1 MYGLKSPYAP
11 QVEQSKQTRQQ
22 QAGMGMIRS
31 MGGSFGNGIA
41 SGMEFGQAYKDKQAA
56 EAANAAKARSAASAA
71 APAASAAKPGMMF
84 VMKSMPMMGMSDEH
98 SKKEIQRLE
107 SANDALTAALSSK
120 AEYSDTGAPSSGM
133 QALGQQASPPSRA
146 NFADA
151 PADKVAAQNV
161 GLQQGAPIGM
171 QPNPSQSN
179 MAMSKSPAFNVSRGS
194 PDLSALDEAYARMG
208 RGG

>member
-11 QVEQSKQTRQQ
+11 QVEQSKQARQQ
-22 QAGMGMIRS
+22 QAGMGMMRS
-31 MGGSFGNGIA
+31 MGGSFGNGMA

-56 EAANAAKARSAASAA
+56 EAANAAKARSAA
-71 APAASAAKPGMMF
+71 APAASAAKPGMMSA
-84 VMKSMPMMGMSDEH
+84 MKSMPMMGMSDER

-107 SANDALTAALSSK
+107 SANDALTQALSSK
-120 AEYSDTGAPSSGM
+120 AEYPDTGAPSPGM
-133 QALGQQASPPSRA
+133 QALGQQTPPPSHA
-146 NFADA
+146 SFADA

-161 GLQQGAPIGM
+161 GLQQATPPAAPPPVAQG
-171 QPNPSQSN
+171 NRN
-179 MAMSKSPAFNVSRGS
+179 PAFNVSRGT